1 VRDQKK
7 KRSTRLIRSVGV
19 LLVALAVVFLG
30 MKLYTDWLVRR
41 AETKY
46 PPDKFVTVEGL
57 QLHYVSKGS
66 GRPVV
71 FIAGRNGK
79 VQDFTLS
86 PLFEPVTE
94 NYRAIFI
101 DRPGLGYSER
111 PKDEAATFAVQA
123 RLIHGALMQLGIEKP
138 VLVGQ
143 SRGGEVALEYALD
156 YPDDVAGIVL
166 LGSSPYQSETPADPI
181 FDAIEGIVTTP
192 VLGDFVL
199 YTVYVPIARQ
209 VMSPF
214 LEAYIEYFAPLDEV
228 PSSYYDTSLELAL
241 RPTMVKADA
250 EEEKVV
256 TEGLEKLCTRL
267 DEIAIPV
274 VIVTGDLDT
283 YAMEQV
289 PRLENDVSNSKV
301 IIVEDAHHFLWFSYP
316 GEVIDAIGE
325 AWMGTE
331 EMGGS

>member
-1 VRDQKK
+1 VKDQKK
-7 KRSTRLIRSVGV
+7 RNTCLIRIAST
-19 LLVALAVVFLG
+19 LLVALVAVFLG
-30 MKLYTDWLVRR
+30 LKFYTDWLVRR
-41 AETKY
+41 AEAKY

-57 QLHYVSKGS
+57 RLHYVSKGS
-66 GRPVV
+66 GPPVV

-86 PLFEPVTE
+86 PLYDSVTE
-94 NYRAIFI
+94 DYHVIFI

-123 RLIHGALMQLGIEKP
+123 RLIRGALTQLGIEKP

-143 SRGGEVALEYALD
+143 SRGGEIALKYALD
-156 YPDDVAGIVL
+156 YPDDIAGVVL
-166 LGSSPYQSETPADPI
+166 LGSSPYPSETPDSV

-199 YTVYVPIARQ
+199 HTIYVPIARQ

-214 LEAYIEYFAPLDEV
+214 LEEYIEYFAPLDEV

-250 EEEKVV
+250 QEEKVV
-256 TEGLEKLCTRL
+256 SESLEKLCTRC
-267 DEIAIPV
+267 DEILVPV

-283 YAMEQV
+283 YAMEQA
-289 PRLENDVSNSKV
+289 PRLDDDLPNSEIV
-301 IIVEDAHHFLWFSYP
+301 IVEGAHHFLWFPYP
-316 GEVIDAIGE
+316 DEVMEAIQKAWIEAGEVTD
-325 AWMGTE
+325 
-331 EMGGS
+331 SK

>member
-1 VRDQKK
+1 VKDQKK
-7 KRSTRLIRSVGV
+7 KRNTCLIRSVGA
-19 LLVALAVVFLG
+19 LLVALAAVFFGL
-30 MKLYTDWLVRR
+30 KLYTDWLVRR
-41 AETKY
+41 AEAKY
-46 PPDKFVTVEGL
+46 PPDRFVTVEGL
-57 QLHYVSKGS
+57 QLHYVSEGS

-86 PLFEPVTE
+86 PLYDLVTE
-94 NYRAIFI
+94 NYHAVFI

-111 PKDEAATFAVQA
+111 PGNEAATFAVQA
-123 RLIHGALMQLGIEKP
+123 RLIHGALTELGIEKP

-143 SRGGEVALEYALD
+143 SRGGGIALEYTLD
-156 YPDDVAGIVL
+156 YPDDIAGVVL
-166 LGSSPYQSETPADPI
+166 LGSSPYPSEDSADPV
-181 FDAIEGIVTTP
+181 FDTIEGIVTTP

-199 YTVYVPIARQ
+199 HTVYVPIARQ

-228 PSSYYDTSLELAL
+228 PSSYYDTSLELGL

-250 EEEKVV
+250 EEEKVIS
-256 TEGLEKLCTRL
+256 ESLEKLCARF

-283 YAMEQV
+283 YAMEQA
-289 PRLENDVSNSKV
+289 PRLDDDIPYSEVV
-301 IIVEDAHHFLWFSYP
+301 IVEGAHHFLWFSYP
-316 GEVIDAIGE
+316 GEVIEAIRK
-325 AWMGTE
+325 AWMGEVTD
-331 EMGGS
+331 SK